1 MIETFK
7 IHGMDCADEIAALR
21 REVGPLVGGEDHLSF
36 DLLNGRMT
44 VTSEKVNKAT
54 VIEAVR
60 RTGMTAAPA
69 DDEQSGATGDA
80 SSRTRRRLRLLTM
93 FSGGGTLVGFVL
105 HAVLGGG
112 VWAAIGSEGAGAI
125 YAVPFLAVLVY
136 IAAIVAGVWHFVP
149 KALIAVRRLRPDM
162 NLLMVTAVAGAV
174 YLNEWLEAATV
185 SFLFTL
191 SVALESWSIGR
202 ARRAVAALLDLTP
215 TTVAV
220 LQADGSERPI
230 RAEAVP
236 VGARFIVRPGE
247 RIPLDGRVLKGTSD
261 VNQAPLTGESI
272 PATKEPDDQVYAG
285 TVNGSATLEIESTKP
300 AGETTL
306 AHIIRLVGEAQS
318 KRSPSEQWV
327 ESFARYY
334 TPIVMGSALLVLFIG
349 PLFSGDE
356 LTTWLYRALVL
367 LVIACPCALVIS
379 TPVSIVAALAGAT
392 RRGVLIKGGPFV
404 EAPARLRAIAFDK
417 TGTLTVG
424 RPAVVRVV
432 PLHGHDL
439 RELLDVAAALEV
451 RSTHPLA
458 IAVTEY
464 ARTQGIVPRPADQ
477 FEIVA
482 GKGAVGTIRERS
494 FWIGS
499 PRYLQERGQESN
511 EARRQIAE
519 LADAGYSV
527 VVVGDESEVHGFITL
542 ADTIRPNAAQTIT
555 DLRATGIQRLIMLS
569 GDNRATADAI
579 GRQVGVDEVR
589 AELLPADKVQ
599 AIEELVA
606 RYHNVGMIG
615 DGINDAPALARAT
628 IGIAMGGIGSD
639 AAIETADIALMSDD
653 IGQLPWMVRHSRRAL
668 WVIRQNIAFSLV
680 IKAVFVVLTLLGH
693 ASLWAAIAA
702 DMGASLLV
710 IFNGLRLLRA
720 EPIASTSSKPW
731 RGRYAP

>member
-1 MIETFK
+1 MTTETFK

-21 REVGPLVGGEDHLSF
+21 REVGPVVGGEEHLSF

-44 VTSEKVNKAT
+44 VTSEQVNQAS
-54 VIEAVR
+54 VIDAVR
-60 RTGMTAAPA
+60 RAGMTAVPA
-69 DDEQSGATGDA
+69 DQEQSSTGRDA
-80 SSRTRRRLRLLTM
+80 ADVTRRRLRLLTM
-93 FSGGGTLVGFVL
+93 VSGGGTLVGFLL
-105 HAVLGGG
+105 HAALGGG
-112 VWAAIGSEGAGAI
+112 VWAAIGSEGAGAMHV
-125 YAVPFLAVLVY
+125 VPVPAILVY
-136 IAAIVAGVWHFVP
+136 VVAVAAGVWHFVP
-149 KALIAVRRLRPDM
+149 KALISVRRMRPDM
-162 NLLMVTAVAGAV
+162 NLLMVVAVAGAV

-215 TTVAV
+215 ATVAV
-220 LQADGSERPI
+220 LQEDGSERTMA
-230 RAEAVP
+230 AEAVS
-236 VGARFIVRPGE
+236 VGAKFIVRPGQ
-247 RIPLDGRVLKGTSD
+247 RIPLDGRVSKGTSD

-272 PATKEPDDQVYAG
+272 PVTKEPDDMVYAG
-285 TVNGSATLEIESTKP
+285 TVNGSATLEVESTKP

-306 AHIIRLVGEAQS
+306 AHIIRLVGEAQA

-334 TPIVMGSALLVLFIG
+334 TPAVMCSALLVLLIG
-349 PLFSGDE
+349 PLVSGGE
-356 LTTWLYRALVL
+356 FAVWLYRALVL

-404 EAPARLRAIAFDK
+404 EAPARLRAMAFDK

-439 RELLDVAAALEV
+439 RGLLETAAALEV

-464 ARTQGIVPRPADQ
+464 ARAQGVLPRPADQ
-477 FEIVA
+477 FEIVP
-482 GKGAVGTIRERS
+482 GKGATGTIGDRP

-499 PRYLQERGQESN
+499 QRYLQARGQESD

-519 LADAGYSV
+519 LADAGHSV
-527 VVVGDESEVHGFITL
+527 VVVGDDSEVYGFIVL
-542 ADTIRPNAAQTIT
+542 ADTIRPNAAQTIAA
-555 DLRATGIQRLIMLS
+555 LRAAGVGRLVMLS
-569 GDNRATADAI
+569 GDNRATAEAI
-579 GRQVGVDEVR
+579 GRQVGIDEVR
-589 AELLPADKVQ
+589 AELLPADKVD

-606 RYHNVGMIG
+606 RYHNVAMVG

-639 AAIETADIALMSDD
+639 AAIETADVALMGDD
-653 IGQLPWMVRHSRRAL
+653 IAQLPWLVKHSRRAL
-668 WVIRQNIAFSLV
+668 RVIRQNITFSLAV
-680 IKAVFVVLTLLGH
+680 KVVFVLLTFLGH

-710 IFNGLRLLRA
+710 IFNGLRLLRT
-720 EPIASTSSKPW
+720 ERTT
-731 RGRYAP
+731 

>member
-1 MIETFK
+1 M
-7 IHGMDCADEIAALR
+7 M
-21 REVGPLVGGEDHLSF
+21 
-36 DLLNGRMT
+36 
-44 VTSEKVNKAT
+44 
-54 VIEAVR
+54 
-60 RTGMTAAPA
+60 
-69 DDEQSGATGDA
+69 
-80 SSRTRRRLRLLTM
+80 
-93 FSGGGTLVGFVL
+93 SGGGTLLGLLL

-112 VWAAIGSEGAGAI
+112 IWAAIGSEGAGAI
-125 YAVPFLAVLVY
+125 HAVPSLAMLVY
-136 IAAIVAGVWHFVP
+136 VAAIIAGVWHFVP
-149 KALIAVRRLRPDM
+149 KALIAVRRRRPDM
-162 NLLMVTAVAGAV
+162 NLLMVVAVGGAV

-202 ARRAVAALLDLTP
+202 ARRAVAALLDLSP

-220 LQADGSERPI
+220 LQADGSERS
-230 RAEAVP
+230 AAAAAVP
-236 VGARFIVRPGE
+236 VGARFIVRPGQ

-272 PATKEPDDQVYAG
+272 PVTKEQDDHVYAG

-327 ESFARYY
+327 DSFARYY
-334 TPIVMGSALLVLFIG
+334 TPIVMGSALLVLFVG
-349 PLFSGDE
+349 PLAFGGEFAD
-356 LTTWLYRALVL
+356 WLYRALVL

-404 EAPARLRAIAFDK
+404 EAPARLRAMAFDK

-424 RPAVVRVV
+424 RPEVVRVV

-439 RELLDVAAALEV
+439 RVLLEIAAAMEV

-464 ARTQGIVPRPADQ
+464 ARTQGIVPRPADE
-477 FEIVA
+477 FEIVP
-482 GKGAVGTIRERS
+482 GKGAKGTIGGRA

-499 PRYLQERGQESN
+499 HRYLQEREQETEES
-511 EARRQIAE
+511 RRQIAE
-519 LADAGYSV
+519 LADAGHSV
-527 VVVGDESEVHGFITL
+527 VVVGNDSEVYGFVVL

-555 DLRATGIQRLIMLS
+555 DLRAAGIQRLIMLS
-569 GDNRATADAI
+569 GDNRATAEAI

-589 AELLPADKVQ
+589 AELLPADKVR

-606 RYHNVGMIG
+606 RYHNVAMVG

-639 AAIETADIALMSDD
+639 AAIETADIALMGDD
-653 IGQLPWMVRHSRRAL
+653 IAQLPWLVRHSGRAL
-668 WVIRQNIAFSLV
+668 RVIHQNITFSLA
-680 IKAVFVVLTLLGH
+680 IKALFVVLTLLGH

-710 IFNGLRLLRA
+710 IFNGLRLLRG
-720 EPIASTSSKPW
+720 TD
-731 RGRYAP
+731 G